1 MNLGFKIAVFMICI
15 NIAAGIMNTALPDL
29 PVSADYDSTQSSLLE
44 TTITNT
50 SINPAGGSGSNPETF
65 GDRVLDFVHLGWIK
79 QVTDFL
85 YGLLY
90 GFSGLLEKIFTAEY
104 YQPYK
109 IYIDLGITAAYG
121 LSIIMLWLGRRL
133 N

>member
-15 NIAAGIMNTALPDL
+15 NIAAGIMNTALPGLDTS
-29 PVSADYDSTQSSLLE
+29 VDYDMTQSSLLE
-44 TTITNT
+44 STITNT
-50 SINPAGGSGSNPETF
+50 SVNPAGGSGSNPDSF

-79 QVTDFL
+79 QVTNFL

-90 GFSGLLEKIFTAEY
+90 GFSGLLGKIFGVY

-121 LSIIMLWLGRRL
+121 LSIVMLWLGRRL

>member
-1 MNLGFKIAVFMICI
+1 MNIGFRIAIFMICI
-15 NIAAGIMNTALPDL
+15 NIAAGIMNTALPNL
-29 PVSADYDSTQSSLLE
+29 PVTTDYDTTQSSLLAS
-44 TTITNT
+44 TVTNT
-50 SINPAGGSGSNPETF
+50 SIDPAGGSGSNPDSF

-79 QVTDFL
+79 QVTNFL

-90 GFSGLLEKIFTAEY
+90 GFSGLLEKIFGVY

-109 IYIDLGITAAYG
+109 IFINLGITAAYG
-121 LSIIMLWLGRRL
+121 LSLIMLWLGRRL